1 MEGDKNGIKINKVE
15 KNQYS
20 NRICVLHV
28 SQNNKWFF
36 ILQVLILNT
45 PIHYCSFIGFN
56 TSFFEEL
63 DEYLIIRWLII
74 GNNKFIWK
82 RCKYSY

>member
-28 SQNNKWFF
+28 SQNNK
-36 ILQVLILNT
+36 
-45 PIHYCSFIGFN
+45 
-56 TSFFEEL
+56 
-63 DEYLIIRWLII
+63 
-74 GNNKFIWK
+74 
-82 RCKYSY
+82 